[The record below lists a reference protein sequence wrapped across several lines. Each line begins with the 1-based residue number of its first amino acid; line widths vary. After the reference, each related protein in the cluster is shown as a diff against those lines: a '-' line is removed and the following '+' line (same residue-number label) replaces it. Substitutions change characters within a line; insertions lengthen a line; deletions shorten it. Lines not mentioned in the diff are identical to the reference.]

1 MTDFESFISAL
12 RRGAARKPAHR
23 AVRFGTG
30 PAEESLTYA
39 ELDRAA
45 RSAAQ
50 WLRGRTA
57 IGDRVLVSCGPGTAF
72 VRAFL
77 GCLYAGAVPVPV
89 PLPGGFGRQEARTTA
104 IAADTG
110 ARLVLTDVAGLPA
123 VERWLE
129 GERTALAGVT
139 AVAVESAERAGDSP
153 AWVEHAVAP
162 GELCFLQYTS
172 GSTGDPKGVM
182 VSHGALQ
189 HNLRL
194 MRDSHGWHGGMTWCS
209 WLPAYHDMGLIAMM
223 LAPLYLG
230 GTAVLMSAT
239 EFLKRP
245 VSWLRL
251 IARHKADISCAP
263 NFAYDL
269 CARRLTEEQT
279 AGLDLSHWRY
289 ACNGAEPV
297 DAATLARFAERFAGA
312 GFSARAL
319 LPGYGLAES
328 TLYVS
333 GTPVDEPPTVLR
345 ADAEALAG
353 GLVTEAAGRSGG
365 AVRELASSGVV
376 RGLDVRVAAADTGAV
391 LPDGRIGEIWIRG
404 DSVAL
409 GYWNRPTETER
420 TFRAV
425 TANGAGPFLR
435 TGDLGALRDGHL
447 YVTGRLKEMIIVH
460 GRNLYPHDIER
471 ELRDLDPA
479 FGDLPAAVFASR
491 PGGSVAEEIVAVQ
504 EVHSRGVPAETLATL
519 ARTARARLAQ
529 RLGVRVGGVVLVK
542 PGRIQRTTSGKI
554 RRTLMRTL
562 FEEAELSTL
571 HEELAPQLRAAF
583 RARGDAADATPGGG
597 ARGVG
602 HSAGVAAACGV
613 GRDADEIRVPPV
625 AECEAWDPYALGRE
639 LEVRLGDPGDGRRVF
654 SHRSIAQADQA
665 EEFPADVCRELDVLG
680 LPRWFV
686 PARFGGELRSA
697 EELSQLIRILARRDF
712 TVALG
717 HVKTYLG
724 AVSVWLAG
732 RPEQAGALAP
742 RVCEGA
748 VVSLALT
755 ERAHGSDLLAGEL
768 RAERTAGGWRLVG
781 EKWLINNAGR
791 AEFVCVL
798 ARTGPDGGSRG
809 FSLFLV
815 DKARLAPG
823 TWRSLP
829 RVPTHGVRGADIS
842 GIAFD
847 GAELPADA
855 LVGAEGAGLEIL
867 LKGLQITRTLCSAMS
882 LGMAD
887 HALRIATGFART
899 HRLYGR
905 PLAHLPHAA
914 RTLAEAYA
922 DLLAMEASSL
932 VATRSVHTLTD
943 ELSAVSAVVKYLV
956 PTLGDEVIGALR
968 GLLGARA
975 MLVEDFADGAFQKL
989 ERDHRI
995 VGIFDGSTAVNLNSL
1010 INQFPVLARG
1020 YRKSLAD
1027 RDGVTAAAR
1036 LDGPPPELDHDRLT
1050 LYARAGVS
1058 VVQSLPEAVRRVKE
1072 LAPPSVTERAVRL
1085 LAVADE
1091 VHEELATHR
1100 HSARAVPEAAFAS
1113 AGRYALVYAGAASLH
1128 LWLENRAG
1136 AAADSPLWHDAAWL
1150 DAVLVRLLH
1159 RLTGTPDLDDDA
1171 DGPALDAL
1179 LPTLHTQHER
1189 GLLFSLLH
1197 CPLAEAT
1204 SATSGTATDRPAPT
1218 ASPKDAA

>member
-1 MTDFESFISAL
+1 MTDFESFVSAL
-12 RRGAARKPAHR
+12 RRRAARMPAHS
-23 AVRFGTG
+23 AVRFSTGT
-30 PAEESLTYA
+30 AEESLTYA
-39 ELDRAA
+39 ELHRGARA
-45 RSAAQ
+45 AAQ
-50 WLRGRTA
+50 WLRGRVA
-57 IGDRVLVSCGPGTAF
+57 PGDRVLVSCGPGTGF

-77 GCLYAGAVPVPV
+77 GCLYSGAVPVPV

-110 ARLVLTDVAGLPA
+110 ARLVLTDEASLPA
-123 VERWLE
+123 VERWLD
-129 GERTALAGVT
+129 GERAALAGT
-139 AVAVESAERAGDSP
+139 AAAAVESAERAGDAA
-153 AWVEHAVAP
+153 AWAEHAVDA
-162 GELCFLQYTS
+162 GALCFLQYTS
-172 GSTGDPKGVM
+172 GSTSDPKGVM
-182 VSHGALQ
+182 VPHGALV

-209 WLPAYHDMGLIAMM
+209 WLPAHHDMGLIAMM

-230 GTAVLMSAT
+230 GTAVLMSST

-251 IARHKADISCAP
+251 IDRHKADISCAP

-345 ADAEALAG
+345 ADARALAG
-353 GLVTEAAGRSGG
+353 DLVTETAETAVGSSG
-365 AVRELASSGVV
+365 AVQTLVSSGVV
-376 RGLDVRVAAADTGAV
+376 RGLDVRVVDASTGVV
-391 LPDGRIGEIWIRG
+391 LPDGRVGEIWIRG

-409 GYWNRPTETER
+409 GYWSRPEETER
-420 TFRAV
+420 TFHAV
-425 TANGAGPFLR
+425 TADGEGPFLR

-471 ELRDLDPA
+471 ELRDVDPA

-491 PGGSVAEEIVAVQ
+491 PGGSATEEIVAVQ
-504 EVHSRGVPAETLATL
+504 EIRSRGVAATALAAL

-542 PGRIQRTTSGKI
+542 PGRVQRTTSGKI
-554 RRTLMRTL
+554 QRTLMRTL
-562 FEEAELSTL
+562 FERGELAVL
-571 HEELAPQLRAAF
+571 HEELSPQLRTAF
-583 RARGDAADATPGGG
+583 RADGPPTGEHPGERPAAASRELRVPEADGGG
-597 ARGVG
+597 PW
-602 HSAGVAAACGV
+602 
-613 GRDADEIRVPPV
+613 E
-625 AECEAWDPYALGRE
+625 PYAFSRE
-639 LEVRLGDPGDGRRVF
+639 LERRLGDPRGEGRVF
-654 SHRSIAQADQA
+654 SYRGSGEADRA
-665 EEFPADVCRELDVLG
+665 EEFPVAVWRELDALG
-680 LPRWFV
+680 VARWFV
-686 PARFGGELRSA
+686 PARYDGGELRSA
-697 EELSQLIRILARRDF
+697 EELSQLIRVLARRDF
-712 TVALG
+712 TAALG
-717 HVKTYLG
+717 HAKTYLG
-724 AVSVWLAG
+724 AVSVWVAG
-732 RPEQAGALAP
+732 RPEQAEALAR

-755 ERAHGSDLLAGEL
+755 ERSHGSDLLAGEL
-768 RAERTAGGWRLVG
+768 RAERTARGWRLDG
-781 EKWLINNAGR
+781 EKWLINNATR
-791 AEFVCVL
+791 ADLVCVL
-798 ARTGPDGGSRG
+798 ARTRPDGGSRG

-823 TWRSLP
+823 AWRPLP

-842 GIAFD
+842 GMAFD

-855 LVGAEGAGLEIL
+855 LVGKEGEGLEIV
-867 LKGLQITRTLCSAMS
+867 LKGFQITRTLCSAMS
-882 LGMAD
+882 LGMTD
-887 HALRIATGFART
+887 HALRIATGFARA

-905 PLAHLPHAA
+905 PLAELPHAA

-922 DLLAMEASSL
+922 DLLAMEAASL
-932 VATRSVHTLTD
+932 VATRSAHTLT
-943 ELSAVSAVVKYLV
+943 EEQSAVSAVVKYLV
-956 PTLGDEVIGALR
+956 PTLGDEAIGALR

-975 MLVEDFADGAFQKL
+975 MLVEDFGDGAFQKL

-1020 YRKSLAD
+1020 YRKGLTD
-1027 RDGVTAAAR
+1027 RAGVAAAAR
-1036 LDGPPPELDHDRLT
+1036 LDGPPPELDHGRLT
-1050 LYARAGVS
+1050 LYARSGSS
-1058 VVQSLPEAVRRVKE
+1058 VVQSLPEVVRRAEE
-1072 LAPPSVTERAVRL
+1072 LAPPSVAERAVRL
-1085 LAVADE
+1085 LALADE
-1091 VHEELATHR
+1091 VHEELTAHR
-1100 HSARAVPEAAFAS
+1100 HSARAVPETAFAS

-1128 LWLENRAG
+1128 LWLENRDG
-1136 AAADSPLWHDAAWL
+1136 AVADGPLWQDAAWL
-1150 DAVLVRLLH
+1150 DAVLARLLC
-1159 RLTGTPDLDDDA
+1159 RLTGMPDLDDV

-1179 LPTLHTQHER
+1179 LPALHAQHER
-1189 GLLFSLLH
+1189 GDLFSLLH
-1197 CPLAEAT
+1197 CPLGEAATGT
-1204 SATSGTATDRPAPT
+1204 STDHPTPT
-1218 ASPKDAA
+1218 ASTKDAA

>member
-1 MTDFESFISAL
+1 VTDFESFVSAL
-12 RRGAARKPAHR
+12 RRRAARMPAHS
-23 AVRFGTG
+23 AVRFSTG

-39 ELDRAA
+39 ELDRGA
-45 RSAAQ
+45 RAAAQ
-50 WLRGRTA
+50 WLRGRVRP
-57 IGDRVLVSCGPGTAF
+57 GDRVLVSCGPGTGF
-72 VRAFL
+72 IRAFL
-77 GCLYAGAVPVPV
+77 GCLYSGAVPVPV

-110 ARLVLTDVAGLPA
+110 ARLVLTDEASLPA
-123 VERWLE
+123 VERWLDA
-129 GERTALAGVT
+129 ERTALAGT
-139 AVAVESAERAGDSP
+139 AAAAVESAERAGDAT
-153 AWVEHAVAP
+153 AWTEHAVGP

-172 GSTGDPKGVM
+172 GSTSDPKGVM
-182 VSHGALQ
+182 VPHGALV

-230 GTAVLMSAT
+230 GTAVLMSST

-251 IARHKADISCAP
+251 IDRHRADISCAP

-279 AGLDLSHWRY
+279 TGLDLSHWRY

-328 TLYVS
+328 TLYVT

-345 ADAEALAG
+345 ADARALAG
-353 GLVTEAAGRSGG
+353 DLVTEAADGSDGG
-365 AVRELASSGVV
+365 VRELVSSGVV
-376 RGLDVRVAAADTGAV
+376 RGLDVRVVEAATGVV

-409 GYWNRPTETER
+409 GYWNRPEETER
-420 TFRAV
+420 TFHAV
-425 TANGAGPFLR
+425 TADGEGPFLR
-435 TGDLGALRDGHL
+435 TGDLGALREGHL

-491 PGGSVAEEIVAVQ
+491 PGGWAAEEIVAVQ
-504 EVHSRGVPAETLATL
+504 EVRGRGVAADTLAAL

-529 RLGVRVGGVVLVK
+529 RLGVRVGGVALVK

-554 RRTLMRTL
+554 QRTLMRTL
-562 FEEAELSTL
+562 FERGELSVL
-571 HEELAPQLRAAF
+571 HEELSPELRAAF
-583 RARGDAADATPGGG
+583 RADGPSTGELPSGRPAAASRELRVPGADAGGPW
-597 ARGVG
+597 
-602 HSAGVAAACGV
+602 
-613 GRDADEIRVPPV
+613 E
-625 AECEAWDPYALGRE
+625 PYAFGRE
-639 LEVRLGDPGDGRRVF
+639 LERRLGDPQEEGQVF
-654 SHRSIAQADQA
+654 SYRSSGEADRA
-665 EEFPADVCRELDVLG
+665 EEFPVAVWRELDALG

-686 PARFGGELRSA
+686 PARHGGELRSA
-697 EELSQLIRILARRDF
+697 EELLQLIRVLARRDF
-712 TVALG
+712 TAALG
-717 HVKTYLG
+717 HAKTFLG
-724 AVSVWLAG
+724 AVSVWVAG
-732 RPEQAGALAP
+732 RPEQAAALAR

-755 ERAHGSDLLAGEL
+755 ERSHGSDLLAGEL
-768 RAERTAGGWRLVG
+768 RAERTARGWRLDG
-781 EKWLINNAGR
+781 EKWLINNATR
-791 AEFVCVL
+791 ADLVCVL
-798 ARTGPDGGSRG
+798 ARTRPDGGSRG

-855 LVGAEGAGLEIL
+855 LVGAEGEGLEVV
-867 LKGLQITRTLCSAMS
+867 LKGFQITRTLCSAMS
-882 LGMAD
+882 LGMTD
-887 HALRIATGFART
+887 HALRIATGFARA

-905 PLAHLPHAA
+905 PLAELPHAA
-914 RTLAEAYA
+914 RTLAESYA
-922 DLLAMEASSL
+922 DLLAMEAASL
-932 VATRSVHTLTD
+932 VATRSVHTLT
-943 ELSAVSAVVKYLV
+943 EEQSAVSAVVKYLV
-956 PTLGDEVIGALR
+956 PTLGDEAIGALR

-1010 INQFPVLARG
+1010 INQFPVLTRG
-1020 YRKSLAD
+1020 YRKGLAD
-1027 RDGVTAAAR
+1027 RDGVAAAAR
-1036 LDGPPPELDHDRLT
+1036 LDGPPPELDHGRLT
-1050 LYARAGVS
+1050 LYARSGS
-1058 VVQSLPEAVRRVKE
+1058 GVVQSLPEAVHRVKE
-1072 LAPPSVTERAVRL
+1072 LAPPSVAERAVRL
-1085 LAVADE
+1085 LALADE
-1091 VHEELATHR
+1091 VHEELAAHR
-1100 HSARAVPEAAFAS
+1100 HSARAVPETAFAS

-1128 LWLENRAG
+1128 LWLENHDG
-1136 AAADSPLWHDAAWL
+1136 AVAEGPLWRDAAWL

-1159 RLTGTPDLDDDA
+1159 RLTGLPDLDDA

-1179 LPTLHTQHER
+1179 LPALHAQHER
-1189 GLLFSLLH
+1189 GLLFSLLR
-1197 CPLAEAT
+1197 CPLGEGGTGTPTT
-1204 SATSGTATDRPAPT
+1204 SSPT
-1218 ASPKDAA
+1218 KDAA